1 MHEEVYVSTIA
12 NPKKIGTPKPR
23 KQKQMTEEE
32 TERNLKTIL
41 YLQTVP
47 LSFNQGRLINHFPYK
62 RQRNTQNCTK
72 FAPPFKA
79 TTTVSK
85 PKTVKIKVTLKRKK

>member
-12 NPKKIGTPKPR
+12 NPKKIGTPKSR

-62 RQRNTQNCTK
+62 
-72 FAPPFKA
+72 KA
-79 TTTVSK
+79 TKHSNSTQLALPSK
-85 PKTVKIKVTLKRKK
+85 VGNTSSANIKSAK

>member
-12 NPKKIGTPKPR
+12 NPKKIGTPKSR

-32 TERNLKTIL
+32 TKRNLKNDIIPSNGTIV
-41 YLQTVP
+41 LQP
-47 LSFNQGRLINHFPYK
+47 RPSYKPFPYK
-62 RQRNTQNCTK
+62 RRRNTQNCTK

-79 TTTVSK
+79 TTTVSES
-85 PKTVKIKVTLKRKK
+85 KTVTLKRKK